1 MRAIRSINVELRP
14 GLRALA
20 GVMAVL
26 HARAADVAEMTYSN
40 SGGRAWLI
48 LKIWTNAEAAA
59 RLGLQIG
66 RRADVLDVCL
76 PQGAM

>member
-1 MRAIRSINVELRP
+1 
-14 GLRALA
+14 
-20 GVMAVL
+20 
-26 HARAADVAEMTYSN
+26 MTYSN